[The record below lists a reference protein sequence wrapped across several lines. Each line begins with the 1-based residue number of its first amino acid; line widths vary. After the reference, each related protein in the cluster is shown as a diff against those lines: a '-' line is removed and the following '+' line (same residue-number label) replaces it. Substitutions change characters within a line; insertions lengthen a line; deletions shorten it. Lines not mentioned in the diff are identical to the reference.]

1 MSIVNEV
8 RKAVWEKN
16 GQEFFSNE
24 IIISKGYT
32 LSRKQKAI
40 YHLVESGELKKKKIP
55 GKNFN
60 YVYKATPL
68 LRPSDYNGQREAGR
82 PSSKKPKVKDNN
94 PLAGWITYFPQYF
107 TRPDG
112 FKVIGQTVVKHT
124 I

>member
-68 LRPSDYNGQREAGR
+68 LRPSDYNGAQVAG
-82 PSSKKPKVKDNN
+82 KKAKVKDSE
-94 PLAGWITYFPQYF
+94 PLAGWVTYFPQYF

-112 FKVIGQTVVKHT
+112 FRVIGQTVVKHLV
-124 I
+124 